1 MWCIH
6 MPDDNHDVDQYQNEL
21 SEQVKDGGGCVEMW
35 SALSS
40 RREGTSLSRRSVLRR
55 VGGTTTGLA
64 LASTLQ
70 AAFAST
76 AAASE
81 KKTEKVLRTVETS
94 EEFQEVRER
103 ILEHLNTEEK
113 VSRARADELFSSR
126 KVQQVEI
133 EDTTYPISTHSASAQ
148 NNEEETK
155 LTVEVS
161 SLVENGAVTQV
172 RGLIKRTGSDETEY
186 VSLVHDTSEL
196 DEKRAQLRDDDLYR
210 NNRVVTQQ
218 AQCIPCNSRFCYDTC
233 VAVWDVVC
241 YNDIGDEL
249 CSSAYTSAAACIVIG
264 LISGGIASALCAIF
278 LAAVCEGDVGCYD
291 TPENMCEDSSS
302 ACDDPWLN

>member
-1 MWCIH
+1 MERSA
-6 MPDDNHDVDQYQNEL
+6 PDPDQYQAEL
-21 SEQVKDGGGCVEMW
+21 NDAVDDGGGCAEMW
-35 SALSS
+35 AALSS
-40 RREGTSLSRRSVLRR
+40 RREEGKLSRRSVLRKA
-55 VGGTTTGLA
+55 GATTTGLA

-70 AAFAST
+70 SVFAST

-81 KKTEKVLRTVETS
+81 EKTEKVLQTVETS

-103 ILEHLNTEEK
+103 ILEIFSTEEK
-113 VSRARADELFSSR
+113 VQQARADELFSSR
-126 KVQQVEI
+126 KVQEVVI
-133 EDTTYPISTHSASAQ
+133 EDTTYPISTHSASPQ
-148 NNEEETK
+148 ISEEETK

-172 RGLIKRTGSDETEY
+172 RGLIKRIGKDETEY
-186 VSLVHDTSEL
+186 ISLVHDTSEL
-196 DEKRAQLRDDDLYR
+196 EEERAQLRDDDLYR

-218 AQCIPCNSRFCYDTC
+218 AQCIPCDSQFCYDSC

-249 CSSAYTSAAACIVIG
+249 CSSAYTAAAACIVIG
-264 LISGGIASALCAIF
+264 LVTGGIARAICPLF
-278 LAAVCEGDVGCYD
+278 LAAVCEGDIGCYD

-302 ACDDPWLN
+302 ACNDPWLN